1 MMTVPSQMSLRRIPE
16 AMHLRVSVAQA
27 AAWDA
32 LIDTYT
38 RQAVQFVTE
47 FASRVPA
54 LGGLQ
59 LFFQVTPVPAAM
71 QEVVRA
77 RALTGLEL
85 DKLSE
90 PVEPPVL
97 AGWHRLRLDLQLE
110 HQRYRRRQL
119 ERTQELA
126 RLAGARAAEAVVAT
140 HVENALELGWLLREI
155 MPVGSAADHY
165 ILQFGLA
172 AGVAQMV
179 SQRVAAK
186 VAGDEL
192 TAPWVEPLPPMP
204 VEEPLGEASTLGAP
218 ATGQA
223 SRA

>member
-16 AMHLRVSVAQA
+16 AMHLRVSVAYA

-38 RQAVQFVTE
+38 RQAGQFVTE
-47 FASRVPA
+47 FAPRVSA
-54 LGGLQ
+54 LAGLQ
-59 LFFQVTPVPAAM
+59 LFFQVTPVPASM

-85 DKLSE
+85 DKLPE
-90 PVEPPVL
+90 PAEPPVL
-97 AGWHRLRLDLQLE
+97 TGWHRLRLDLQLE

-119 ERTQELA
+119 ERTLELA

-140 HVENALELGWLLREI
+140 HVENALELGWLLKGI
-155 MPVGSAADHY
+155 MPGGSAADHY

-179 SQRVAAK
+179 SQRVQAK

-192 TAPWVEPLPPMP
+192 TAPWEESLPPMP
-204 VEEPLGEASTLGAP
+204 VEEPVADTAGFAEP

-223 SRA
+223 S

>member
-1 MMTVPSQMSLRRIPE
+1 MTVPSQMSLRRVPD
-16 AMHLRVSVAQA
+16 AMHLRVSVAHA

-47 FASRVPA
+47 FAARLPA
-54 LGGLQ
+54 LAGLQ

-85 DKLSE
+85 EKLPE

-97 AGWHRLRLDLQLE
+97 TGWHRLRLDLQLE
-110 HQRYRRRQL
+110 HQRYRKRQL

-140 HVENALELGWLLREI
+140 HVENALELGWLLKGI
-155 MPVGSAADHY
+155 MPVGSAAEHY

-186 VAGDEL
+186 VAADEL
-192 TAPWVEPLPPMP
+192 TAPFEEALPPMP
-204 VEEPLGEASTLGAP
+204 VEQPLADAGAFG
-218 ATGQA
+218 AQA
-223 SRA
+223 AGGVS

>member
-1 MMTVPSQMSLRRIPE
+1 MTVPSQMSLRRIPD
-16 AMHLRVSVAQA
+16 AIHLRVSVAYA

-47 FASRVPA
+47 FASRVAPLA
-54 LGGLQ
+54 GLQ
-59 LFFQVTPVPAAM
+59 LFFQVTPVPASM

-85 DKLSE
+85 DKLPE
-90 PVEPPVL
+90 PVDPPVL
-97 AGWHRLRLDLQLE
+97 TGWHRLRLDLQLE

-119 ERTQELA
+119 ERTMELA
-126 RLAGARAAEAVVAT
+126 RMAGARAAEAVVAT
-140 HVENALELGWLLREI
+140 HVENALELGWLLKGL

-179 SQRVAAK
+179 SQRVQAK

-192 TAPWVEPLPPMP
+192 TAPWEEPLPPMP
-204 VEEPLGEASTLGAP
+204 VEEPVADAAAFGEP
-218 ATGQA
+218 AAGQA
-223 SRA
+223 S

>member
-1 MMTVPSQMSLRRIPE
+1 MTVPSQMSLRRIPE
-16 AMHLRVSVAQA
+16 GMHLRVSVAYA
-27 AAWDA
+27 TAWDA

-47 FASRVPA
+47 FAPRVSA
-54 LGGLQ
+54 LRGLQ
-59 LFFQVTPVPAAM
+59 LFFQVTPVPASM

-85 DKLSE
+85 EKLPE
-90 PVEPPVL
+90 AVEAPVL
-97 AGWHRLRLDLQLE
+97 TGWHRLRLDLQLE
-110 HQRYRRRQL
+110 HQRYRRRHL
-119 ERTQELA
+119 ERTLELA

-140 HVENALELGWLLREI
+140 HVENALELGWLLKGI

-192 TAPWVEPLPPMP
+192 TLPWEEPLPPMP
-204 VEEPLGEASTLGAP
+204 AEERVAEAAGFAEP
-218 ATGQA
+218 ATGGA
-223 SRA
+223 S

>member
-1 MMTVPSQMSLRRIPE
+1 MTVPSQMSLRRIPD
-16 AMHLRVSVAQA
+16 ALHLKVSVAHA

-47 FASRVPA
+47 FAARLPA
-54 LGGLQ
+54 LRGLQ

-71 QEVVRA
+71 QEIVRA
-77 RALTGLEL
+77 RTLTGLEL
-85 DKLSE
+85 EKLPDPAE
-90 PVEPPVL
+90 VPVL
-97 AGWHRLRLDLQLE
+97 TGWHRLRLDLQLE

-140 HVENALELGWLLREI
+140 HVENALELGWLLRGI
-155 MPVGSAADHY
+155 MPMGAAADHY

-179 SQRVAAK
+179 AQRVAAK

-192 TAPWVEPLPPMP
+192 TAPWEEPPPPMP
-204 VEEPLGEASTLGAP
+204 VEQPLADAGAFGAP
-218 ATGQA
+218 AGEV
-223 SRA
+223 S